1 MRTTSQRADR
11 RRVRAIS
18 FALCAL
24 AATGAGV
31 IEAGVPGRR
40 FQIDAHV
47 VPQQAAHT
55 GAGMDLQATLS
66 ADRSSLVGDSYSLSA
81 GVIESPSDC
90 ASDTIFADGFD
101 P

>member
-1 MRTTSQRADR
+1 MRTMSQRADR
-11 RRVRAIS
+11 RRVPTIS

-40 FQIDAHV
+40 FQIDAHI
-47 VPQQAAHT
+47 VPQQTAHT
-55 GAGMDLQATLS
+55 GAGLDLQATLS
-66 ADRSSLVGDSYSLSA
+66 ADRSSLVGDNYSLSA
-81 GVIESPSDC
+81 SAIEDPSDC